1 MFDKMPI
8 RNSISNSNQTPRS
21 NSHTKDPN
29 KIKQHRRKENLQYPN
44 FFFFG
49 GSLKRILAAFMKSRL
64 SSCLFASSY
73 LLTFESVFSLMLLLL
88 LLLGLVVLLQNCL
101 LWRVSLIRAK
111 VCLAR
116 NIVFLSKTSW
126 DSAMFGWHKFS
137 LSPSSQPKICRAI
150 TGLGFLIFSECKGNF
165 LLGLR
170 DVKVSRKITE
180 YGPGKK
186 ERKRELIKEFFFNL

>member
-1 MFDKMPI
+1 M
-8 RNSISNSNQTPRS
+8 
-21 NSHTKDPN
+21 
-29 KIKQHRRKENLQYPN
+29 QYPN

-101 LWRVSLIRAK
+101 LRRVSLIRAK

-126 DSAMFGWHKFS
+126 DSATLGGKSFCFH
-137 LSPSSQPKICRAI
+137 LHPSQRFVERSQS
-150 TGLGFLIFSECKGNF
+150 LGFYLLVNAKG
-165 LLGLR
+165 
-170 DVKVSRKITE
+170 T
-180 YGPGKK
+180 
-186 ERKRELIKEFFFNL
+186 FFWA